1 MVHTVR
7 MDVGEGMVVLMHGQ
21 AGYVREI
28 QQVLQG
34 ASIRSRTG
42 PIPGSG

>member
-7 MDVGEGMVVLMHGQ
+7 MDVGDGMVVLMHGQ

-28 QQVLQG
+28 QQVLDR
-34 ASIRSRTG
+34 AAIRSRTG